1 MPNPEFEADAAS
13 PAEDA
18 ASSKFGICDT
28 AEAPITFSN
37 KFYPVNLV
45 TFESNID

>member
-1 MPNPEFEADAAS
+1 MSIPAPDAAS
-13 PAEDA
+13 PVGGDA
-18 ASSKFGICDT
+18 VSSKFGICDT
-28 AEAPITFSN
+28 TETPAAFSN